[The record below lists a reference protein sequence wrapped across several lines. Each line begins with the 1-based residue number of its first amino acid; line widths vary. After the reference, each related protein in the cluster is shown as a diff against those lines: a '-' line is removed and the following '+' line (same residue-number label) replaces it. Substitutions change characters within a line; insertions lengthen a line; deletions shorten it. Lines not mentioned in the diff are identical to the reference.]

1 MTRQHWSTT
10 NKLAAQRSAD
20 LRRLATL
27 RRRGDAALPRAEPR
41 EISTHPGRV
50 LVETGWRLGGD
61 GALRSASRRRAA

>member
-27 RRRGDAALPRAEPR
+27 RHRGETSALEEASRQVLPA
-41 EISTHPGRV
+41 PGRI
-50 LVETGWRLGGD
+50 LLEGGWRLRGD
-61 GALRSASRRRAA
+61 GSPRNASRRRAA